1 MANTR
6 PPMLPPADI
15 DDELEARLRGDQ
27 PRKRVK
33 QTMYFERLEM
43 TGTTKALI
51 AIISF
56 LVISIWGWMAAT
68 VQSTGN
74 TVDSIKD
81 QQGQQAIKQAEQSA
95 AIVMRLS
102 GVEAEVQGLK
112 SRTQKLEEEIRK

>member
-1 MANTR
+1 
-6 PPMLPPADI
+6 MLPPADI

>member
-1 MANTR
+1 
-6 PPMLPPADI
+6 MLPPADV
-15 DDELEARLRGDQ
+15 DEDIESRLRGET

-33 QTMYFERLEM
+33 QTMYFERLEI
-43 TGTTKALI
+43 TGTTKALLGI
-51 AIISF
+51 LTF
-56 LVISIWGWMAAT
+56 LVLGIWGWMAAT
-68 VQSTGN
+68 VQSTSS
-74 TVDSIKD
+74 TVESIKD